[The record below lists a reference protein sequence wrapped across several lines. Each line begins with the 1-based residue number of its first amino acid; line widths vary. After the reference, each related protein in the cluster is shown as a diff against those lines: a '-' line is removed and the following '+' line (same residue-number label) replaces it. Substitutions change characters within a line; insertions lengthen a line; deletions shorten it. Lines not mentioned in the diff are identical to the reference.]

1 MKKKRSGGN
10 LFLSIVAGECIAE
23 NIIYQEAKI
32 RALPPKLAELEDKV
46 KKGPKLGG
54 PNQGRFPASLEKQVG
69 C

>member
-10 LFLSIVAGECIAE
+10 LSLSIVAGECIAE

-32 RALPPKLAELEDKV
+32 RALPPKLAELEDK
-46 KKGPKLGG
+46 
-54 PNQGRFPASLEKQVG
+54 ASLEKQVG